1 MSFFGRDHKTL
12 WRRWVLARL
21 LWLILAVSLGQ
32 SAAHE
37 KVHERQEKGQFLRP
51 LLTSSEA
58 ESDILSSDV
67 DADHERFSRETGSG
81 SGDDPLTP
89 SYTPSVYI
97 ELTLQIAPDKYER
110 SKETI
115 LMILETYLDATTT
128 LRKRATSGGNT
139 SIVLEL
145 DREKSSNATTVLRVF
160 VVDSESG
167 DLNIDAT
174 SDLYDALLADRVAF
188 YKDIKDKTTIVVLDV
203 QFIRDPSAGI
213 PLKSS
218 SLKWWDILMIALGCV
233 AAATCPLLLVLAFCC
248 RWFTRRREDEEKEGL
263 LTRDAQLLDDTAPQ
277 VQTNQPRVAGGGLRE
292 RASVNNNNEDV
303 YSDWERRDHVRR
315 VARVGFQS
323 RVQVQSHPLGQ
334 DEIETLLQN
343 PATLRKEYSSIPS
356 NLATMADVPPGAEE
370 KNRYKDILPS
380 EFFFPADPQTRVSL
394 FLKFAVANSDYINA
408 NFIRGLQDSERA
420 YIAAQGPLPWTVDDF
435 WRMVWEQKTSVIV
448 MVTGLEER
456 RIVKCA
462 QYWPDPHVTLTAN
475 YGDLNVTLK
484 KRVTT
489 NPNYTVSHF
498 HVTHREK
505 LVSREVTHFWFTAWP
520 DHGVPS
526 STEPA
531 LQFLS
536 HIRSHAQDIPAP
548 IIVHCRWAR
557 HEYRSC
563 SMRDTWF
570 SLLLIT

>member
-370 KNRYKDILPS
+370 KNRYKDILPN
-380 EFFFPADPQTRVSL
+380 PQTRVSL